1 MVILRLLSGV
11 TVARKIPDRLSL
23 SCFGDSRALLPVLL
37 ALPLSLL
44 LCPSLL
50 LPLLSSE
57 LNFLI

>member
-11 TVARKIPDRLSL
+11 TAARKIPNGLAL
-23 SCFGDSRALLPVLL
+23 TGFGDSGALLPVLL

-50 LPLLSSE
+50 LPLLSLLS
-57 LNFLI
+57 LN